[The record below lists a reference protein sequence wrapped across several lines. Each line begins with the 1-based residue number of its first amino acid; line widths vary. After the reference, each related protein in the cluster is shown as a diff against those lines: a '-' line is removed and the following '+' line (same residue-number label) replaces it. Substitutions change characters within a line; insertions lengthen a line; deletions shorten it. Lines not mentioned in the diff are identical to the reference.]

1 MTMGRMMSSS
11 RVGAGR
17 ASAVSAVL
25 TRLGAVSVACWCF
38 LTWGNHGY
46 GGCEAFVAQRHPTT
60 LFRGVSSPVQQQ
72 QQVQLLSLHAR
83 RTTVHDE
90 DEMEEMAT
98 MENGVE
104 MQKMTRRGMLNS
116 AAAMAATAAAT
127 TLAIMPPQE
136 SLAAMGSLPEL
147 SDPNTNAILQGV
159 TVSVADLSQQ
169 EAMIQFL
176 TQGFSFQILRQQTT
190 DSITDTWLGFGPEQL
205 STPSDFV
212 VPVSSF
218 AKNGGHA
225 SIHIRYDAKTMD
237 APYRKGDPV
246 PGTSIAYLQVAV
258 PAYRISQMV
267 ANGGNVLDAFG
278 FVNVVSP
285 CGLPMR
291 GIVGIWPDPIMFVAI
306 NCDNVGTSRDYY
318 QALGFRE
325 QEYPYSR
332 PNKGAG
338 QFEPMQPLRSVYMA
352 QSSNCMGVLLVP
364 AEKRNKVKRNP
375 IFQSM
380 NIVYTPSSSSESES
394 SPPPLVDPSG
404 NTISFMSTNTF
415 EELEF
420 KTRTG
425 TGAPKLAQNQ

>member
-1 MTMGRMMSSS
+1 M
-11 RVGAGR
+11 A
-17 ASAVSAVL
+17 SAVL
-25 TRLGAVSVACWCF
+25 TRLGAVSVACFCF

-46 GGCEAFVAQRHPTT
+46 GYGYGCEAFVAQRHPMT
-60 LFRGVSSPVQQQ
+60 LFRGVGSSPVVQ
-72 QQVQLLSLHAR
+72 QQVQVQLMSLSLSLHAR
-83 RTTVHDE
+83 RTDPDE
-90 DEMEEMAT
+90 EE
-98 MENGVE
+98 MENGVT
-104 MQKMTRRGMLNS
+104 MTMKMTRRGIMNR
-116 AAAMAATAAAT
+116 AAAMAATAAVT
-127 TLAIMPPQE
+127 TFGIIMPPQE

-169 EAMIQFL
+169 ESMIQFL

-246 PGTSIAYLQVAV
+246 PGTSIAFLQLAV

-306 NCDNVGTSRDYY
+306 NCDNVATSRDFYEN
-318 QALGFRE
+318 LGFQE
-325 QEYPYSR
+325 QDYPYSR
-332 PNKGAG
+332 PSNGAG

-380 NIVYTPSSSSESES
+380 NIVYTPSSSTSSSSES
-394 SPPPLVDPSG
+394 SPPSLVDPSG

-420 KTRTG
+420 KTRTN